1 MPASRGPGKC
11 QMDSRGPRSHYGVV
25 QNQGA
30 PSSSQRLLG
39 GAMSPQFTAFAMQKK
54 KVVTITSHSK
64 TTTTKTKRRI
74 TDPSCVLQRFQQ
86 VHTASVLVYEAPN
99 KKEAG
104 PDAIFFQ
111 VRRSEKDSALLRSSV
126 PSPAPQLPTGR
137 PLPLGS

>member
-1 MPASRGPGKC
+1 
-11 QMDSRGPRSHYGVV
+11 
-25 QNQGA
+25 
-30 PSSSQRLLG
+30 
-39 GAMSPQFTAFAMQKK
+39 MSPQFTAFAMQKE

-64 TTTTKTKRRI
+64 TTTTATTKTKRRI

-126 PSPAPQLPTGR
+126 PSPGPQLPTGR